1 MSLLE
6 FLHRV
11 IALLPAL
18 ARFAILMALIVIVPR
33 LSRRIRL
40 PELVGLLLSG
50 VVLGPHLL
58 DVFPRQH
65 PVAQFFSELGMLLLM
80 FITGLEINLTL
91 FRQKIFRSV
100 VFGVTTTLIPLLLG
114 ALAVRCLGYDLL
126 PAIVVGSILSSHT
139 LLGSTIVAKL
149 GLRRLEPIVVVIGG
163 TMVSDTLSL
172 LVFAVCVPSFAG
184 GFSASRL
191 AVQIIEI
198 IVFVPVVLFGLSRA
212 AVYVLRKVEN
222 DEETYFVLM
231 LGILAVTAMLAQLIN
246 LPGIVGAFLAGL
258 AVNAAVQ
265 DKPAKSKLEFLSNT
279 LFIPAF
285 FVVTGFLIDPLAV
298 ARSLAEDSFLAA
310 GIIACAP
317 CRKMD
322 RGRVLRP
329 RLRLHD
335 SRPPNDVVA
344 HPPAGCGDARGRAR
358 CLQDVQCRRPAVTRQ
373 PNAQWCSYRGAG
385 HVHPRAGA
393 DATLRA
399 SDAGTG
405 AGSHR
410 DWQYFRVTHDQCAD
424 HEGSCRTKRKESW
437 GWRHLNHVK
446 HCKTRLQS
454 RLDFAFL
461 EQSIP

>member
-40 PELVGLLLSG
+40 PEVVGLLLSG

-191 AVQIIEI
+191 AIQIIEI

-265 DKPAKSKLEFLSNT
+265 DKPAKSKLEFLSST

-310 GIIACAP
+310 GIIAALLAGKWIAAESC
-317 CRKMD
+317 
-322 RGRVLRP
+322 GRAFGYTTAARQTMWSLTLPQVAATLAAALVAYRTFNAAGQPLLDNRMLNGVLIVVLVTSILGP
-329 RLRLHD
+329 MLTQHFALRMQEPVPEG
-335 SRPPNDVVA
+335 S
-344 HPPAGCGDARGRAR
+344 PAGNISA
-358 CLQDVQCRRPAVTRQ
+358 
-373 PNAQWCSYRGAG
+373 
-385 HVHPRAGA
+385 
-393 DATLRA
+393 
-399 SDAGTG
+399 
-405 AGSHR
+405 
-410 DWQYFRVTHDQCAD
+410 
-424 HEGSCRTKRKESW
+424 
-437 GWRHLNHVK
+437 
-446 HCKTRLQS
+446 
-454 RLDFAFL
+454 
-461 EQSIP
+461 

>member
-18 ARFAILMALIVIVPR
+18 ARFAIFMALIVIVPR

-40 PELVGLLLSG
+40 PGVVGLLLSG

-91 FRQKIFRSV
+91 FLQKIFRSI
-100 VFGVTTTLIPLLLG
+100 VFGVITTLVPLLLG
-114 ALAVRCLGYDLL
+114 TLAAHCLGYNLL

-191 AVQIIEI
+191 AIQIIEI

-212 AVYVLRKVEN
+212 AVYALRKVEN

-279 LFIPAF
+279 LFVPAF

-298 ARSLAEDSFLAA
+298 ARSLTEDSFLAV
-310 GIIACAP
+310 GIIGALLAGKWIAAESCGHAFGYTTAARRTMWSLTLP
-317 CRKMD
+317 QVAATLAAALVAYRTFNAAGQPLLDNRMLN
-322 RGRVLRP
+322 GILIVVLVTSILGP
-329 RLRLHD
+329 MLTQHFALRMQE
-335 SRPPNDVVA
+335 PG
-344 HPPAGCGDARGRAR
+344 PAGS
-358 CLQDVQCRRPAVTRQ
+358 PAG
-373 PNAQWCSYRGAG
+373 NISA
-385 HVHPRAGA
+385 
-393 DATLRA
+393 
-399 SDAGTG
+399 
-405 AGSHR
+405 
-410 DWQYFRVTHDQCAD
+410 
-424 HEGSCRTKRKESW
+424 
-437 GWRHLNHVK
+437 
-446 HCKTRLQS
+446 
-454 RLDFAFL
+454 
-461 EQSIP
+461 

>member
-1 MSLLE
+1 MSFLE

-33 LSRRIRL
+33 LSRRLRL
-40 PELVGLLLSG
+40 PEVVGLLLSG
-50 VVLGPHLL
+50 VVLGPHLF

-65 PVAQFFSELGMLLLM
+65 PVAQFFSDLGMLLLM

-91 FRQKIFRSV
+91 FRQKIFRSI

-114 ALAVRCLGYDLL
+114 TLAAHCLGYDLL
-126 PAIVVGSILSSHT
+126 PAIVVGSLLSSHT

-149 GLRRLEPIVVVIGG
+149 GLRRLEPIVVVIDG

-191 AVQIIEI
+191 AVQVIGI

-212 AVYVLRKVEN
+212 GVYVLRKVEN

-265 DKPAKSKLEFLSNT
+265 DKPAKSKLEFLSST
-279 LFIPAF
+279 LFVPVF
-285 FVVTGFLIDPLAV
+285 FIVTGFLVDPLAV
-298 ARSLAEDSFLAA
+298 ARSLTKDSFLAA
-310 GIIACAP
+310 GIIGALLVGKWIAAESC
-317 CRKMD
+317 
-322 RGRVLRP
+322 
-329 RLRLHD
+329 
-335 SRPPNDVVA
+335 
-344 HPPAGCGDARGRAR
+344 GRAFGYTTAA
-358 CLQDVQCRRPAVTRQ
+358 RRTMWSLTLPQVA
-373 PNAQWCSYRGAG
+373 
-385 HVHPRAGA
+385 
-393 DATLRA
+393 ATLAAALVAYRTFNA
-399 SDAGTG
+399 AGQPLLDNRMLNAVLIAVLVTSILG
-405 AGSHR
+405 PVLT
-410 DWQYFRVTHDQCAD
+410 QYFALRMQEPVAAD
-424 HEGSCRTKRKESW
+424 IATGNIS
-437 GWRHLNHVK
+437 
-446 HCKTRLQS
+446 
-454 RLDFAFL
+454 A
-461 EQSIP
+461 